1 MKVQTPNELREFRD
15 FVVEKL
21 NNGGTDLSPEE
32 VLDQFRV
39 LHPDPSELT
48 ESVSAVRQAL
58 TDMAAGDRGR
68 PVDDVLTDL
77 RTRHNLPR
85 R

>member
-1 MKVQTPNELREFRD
+1 MNTQTPRELREFHD
-15 FVVEKL
+15 FVGEKL
-21 NNGGTDLSPEE
+21 SNGGTDLSPEE

-39 LHPDPSELT
+39 LHPGPNELM